1 MYVAY
6 YPKQLKKNYSLG
18 VRIVCRDLRPAEAN
32 FLCPPNFCTT
42 SSHTKHNPELAR
54 QLQCQNTIESNRL
67 LPSSKN
73 SHFSKQG
80 LVQNLSY
87 ENEFYSHENKDLF

>member
-32 FLCPPNFCTT
+32 FY
-42 SSHTKHNPELAR
+42 AR
-54 QLQCQNTIESNRL
+54 QIFVPPHVIQSTT
-67 LPSSKN
+67 
-73 SHFSKQG
+73 
-80 LVQNLSY
+80 LSWLH
-87 ENEFYSHENKDLF
+87 NFNVKIL

>member
-6 YPKQLKKNYSLG
+6 YPKQLKKNYNLG

-32 FLCPPNFCTT
+32 FLCPPNFCAT
-42 SSHTKHNPELAR
+42 SRHTKHNPELAR
-54 QLQCQNTIESNRL
+54 QLQCQNTIESNRP

-80 LVQNLSY
+80 
-87 ENEFYSHENKDLF
+87 